1 MLSISVTELLSV
13 QGLLAVFLWVAFAV
27 YAFSALWWLLEVFV
41 LRHGW
46 NTDTDEVWGLDDI
59 QVRVLTIDAEPV
71 VQQTVN
77 AIPDGVA
84 DIRVI
89 AEAAIDIDGATVHV
103 VPDEFDCEA
112 TNKGRAVEWARRNVD
127 ADEEYLL
134 YLDEDTIVTE
144 LTGLPDADFIQFTEK
159 PIYTGSRLTYLCE
172 VFRTGYQFEQLGFHR
187 LSYPLYAWGGGF
199 AIRRT
204 IEAEIGWNVATI
216 TEDTNL
222 IWRAAKEYD
231 LTYQLVNT
239 RFRNQAPPSVSA
251 MLKQRRR
258 WMSGT
263 MGDDHLLP
271 PLYRPLYFTRVV
283 AWAFSPFVPFLA
295 VASYLLPGTAP
306 GMELYSIL
314 STALLGILF
323 IYMVFG
329 LIAYRKHPILWPLF
343 LLLTPVAVV
352 LHSIGAMWGVVRP
365 VETFEVTEKVAA
377 DTIEE
382 VNELEQGELASHEG
396 TERLLRDSPDEF
408 ESGVFSDDDTGV
420 LSDDD

>member
-1 MLSISVTELLSV
+1 VSQLLSA
-13 QGLLAVFLWVAFAV
+13 QGVVAVVLWAALAV
-27 YAFSALWWLLEVFV
+27 YGFSAVWWLVEVAV
-41 LRHGW
+41 LSFRW
-46 NTDTDEVWGLDDI
+46 DRNAEEVWGLDDI

-77 AIPDGVA
+77 ALPTDLA
-84 DIRVI
+84 DVRVI
-89 AEAAIDIDGATVHV
+89 AEADIDIEGATVHV
-103 VPDEFDCEA
+103 VPEEFDCVA

-187 LSYPLYAWGGGF
+187 LAYPLYAWGGGF
-199 AIRRT
+199 AIRRE
-204 IEAEIGWNVATI
+204 IEAEIGWDVATI

-231 LTYQLVNT
+231 LSYQLVDA
-239 RFRNQAPPSVSA
+239 RFRNQAPPSLKA

-263 MGDDHLLP
+263 VGDDHLLP
-271 PLYRPLYFTRVV
+271 PLYRPLYFTRVI

-295 VASYLLPGTAP
+295 LASYLLPGTAP
-306 GMELYSIL
+306 GMELYGLI

-323 IYMVFG
+323 VYMLFG
-329 LIAYRKHPILWPLF
+329 LVAYRKHPFLWPIF

-352 LHSIGAMWGVVRP
+352 LHSIGALWGVVSP
-365 VETFEVTEKVAA
+365 VTNFEVTEKVTAE
-377 DTIEE
+377 TIETA
-382 VNELEQGELASHEG
+382 NRLDDGALADHEG
-396 TERLLRDSPDEF
+396 TDRLLRESADEF
-408 ESGVFSDDDTGV
+408 ETGLFNDDD
-420 LSDDD
+420 

>member
-1 MLSISVTELLSV
+1 MSQLLSA
-13 QGLLAVFLWVAFAV
+13 QGVVAVVLWAALAV
-27 YAFSALWWLLEVFV
+27 YGFSAVWWLVEVAV
-41 LRHGW
+41 LSFRW
-46 NTDTDEVWGLDDI
+46 DRNAEEVWGLDDI
-59 QVRVLTIDAEPV
+59 QVRVLTVDSEAV

-77 AIPDGVA
+77 ALPTDLA
-84 DIRVI
+84 DVRVI
-89 AEAAIDIDGATVHV
+89 AEADIDIEGATVHV
-103 VPDEFDCEA
+103 VPEEFDCVA

-187 LSYPLYAWGGGF
+187 LAYPLYAWGGGF
-199 AIRRT
+199 AIRRE
-204 IEAEIGWNVATI
+204 IEAEIGWDVATI

-231 LTYQLVNT
+231 LSYQLVDA
-239 RFRNQAPPSVSA
+239 RFRNQAPPSLKA

-263 MGDDHLLP
+263 VGDDHLLP
-271 PLYRPLYFTRVV
+271 PLYRPLYFTRVI

-295 VASYLLPGTAP
+295 LASYLLPGTAP
-306 GMELYSIL
+306 GMELYGLI

-323 IYMVFG
+323 VYMLFG
-329 LIAYRKHPILWPLF
+329 LVAYRKHPFLWPIF

-352 LHSIGAMWGVVRP
+352 LHSIGALWGVVSP
-365 VETFEVTEKVAA
+365 VTNFEVTEKVTAE
-377 DTIEE
+377 TIETA
-382 VNELEQGELASHEG
+382 NRLDDGALADHEG
-396 TERLLRDSPDEF
+396 TDRLLRESADEF
-408 ESGVFSDDDTGV
+408 ETGLFNDDD
-420 LSDDD
+420 

>member
-1 MLSISVTELLSV
+1 MSQLVSA
-13 QGLLAVFLWVAFAV
+13 QGVVAVVLWAALAV
-27 YAFSALWWLLEVFV
+27 YGFSALWWVIEVAV
-41 LRHGW
+41 LSFRWDH
-46 NTDTDEVWGLDDI
+46 NTEEVWGLDDI

-77 AIPDGVA
+77 ALPDDIA
-84 DIRVI
+84 DVRVI
-89 AEAAIDIDGATVHV
+89 AEADIDIDGAEVHV
-103 VPDEFDCEA
+103 VPEEFDCTA

-144 LTGLPDADFIQFTEK
+144 LTGVPDADFIQFTEK

-187 LSYPLYAWGGGF
+187 LAYPLYAWGGGF
-199 AIRRT
+199 AIRRE
-204 IEAEIGWNVATI
+204 IEAEIGWDVATI

-222 IWRAAKEYD
+222 IWRAATEYD
-231 LTYQLVNT
+231 LSYQLVDA
-239 RFRNQAPPSVSA
+239 RFRNQAPPSLKA

-263 MGDDHLLP
+263 VGDDYLLP

-295 VASYLLPGTAP
+295 LVSYLLPGTAP
-306 GMELYSIL
+306 GMELYALL

-323 IYMVFG
+323 VYMLFG
-329 LIAYRKHPILWPLF
+329 LVAYRKHPFLWPIF

-352 LHSIGAMWGVVRP
+352 LHSIGALWGVVSP
-365 VETFEVTEKVAA
+365 VKNFEVTEKVAPE
-377 DTIEE
+377 TIEAA
-382 VNELEQGELASHEG
+382 NRLDDGALADHEG
-396 TERLLRDSPDEF
+396 TDRLLRESDDEF
-408 ESGVFSDDDTGV
+408 ETGLFSDDD
-420 LSDDD
+420 

>member
-1 MLSISVTELLSV
+1 VSQLLSA
-13 QGLLAVFLWVAFAV
+13 QGVVAVVLWAALAV
-27 YAFSALWWLLEVFV
+27 YGFSAVWWLVEVAV
-41 LRHGW
+41 LSFRW
-46 NTDTDEVWGLDDI
+46 DRNAEEVWGLDDI
-59 QVRVLTIDAEPV
+59 QVRVLTVDSEAV

-77 AIPDGVA
+77 ALPA
-84 DIRVI
+84 DLADVRVI
-89 AEAAIDIDGATVHV
+89 AEADIDIEGATVHV
-103 VPDEFDCEA
+103 VPEEFDCVA

-187 LSYPLYAWGGGF
+187 LAYPLYAWGGGF
-199 AIRRT
+199 AIRRE
-204 IEAEIGWNVATI
+204 IEAEIGWDVATI

-231 LTYQLVNT
+231 LSYQLVDA
-239 RFRNQAPPSVSA
+239 RFRNQAPPSLKA

-263 MGDDHLLP
+263 VGDDHLLP
-271 PLYRPLYFTRVV
+271 PLYRPLYFTRVI

-295 VASYLLPGTAP
+295 LASYLLPGTAP
-306 GMELYSIL
+306 GMELYGLI

-323 IYMVFG
+323 VYMLFG
-329 LIAYRKHPILWPLF
+329 LVAYRKHPFLWPIF

-352 LHSIGAMWGVVRP
+352 LHSIGALWGVVSP
-365 VETFEVTEKVAA
+365 VTNFEVTEKVTAE
-377 DTIEE
+377 TIETA
-382 VNELEQGELASHEG
+382 NRLDDGALADHEG
-396 TERLLRDSPDEF
+396 TDRLLRESADEF
-408 ESGVFSDDDTGV
+408 ETGLFNDDD
-420 LSDDD
+420 